1 MSYQPTYEDAL
12 YLLNE
17 EWEAFGNAAEGT
29 LRSLYW
35 SQQNGEPIDEGAVAN
50 RVYQAYLDSGAEPLT
65 ESPISYFSND
75 STEESGPDTAFAEPC
90 VQCQQDAG
98 CCLKAGSVSDKED
111 SSRKV
116 EWPAVDGAMTLLVVA
131 RPQGNAVTG
140 QLMANVEVL
149 WEGETSCQN
158 GRTDDVPCIGAYV
171 NTGGAGGLGDG
182 IQKLTDQKVDVPI
195 IYNQPTQL
203 AGSLNDF
210 IPFDITLGFVAF
222 DAVIGNRILSDQ
234 GGEANFLPMQCLPG
248 KDISHSLKV
257 VAYPYMKL
265 EGNVTLAVETILM
278 TSEVS
283 AKVSATGTLSGQY
296 GRHTL
301 EWSRSAEAAGGE
313 TKSIPRQNDAPGLI
327 GIMVDTIQ
335 KINRYFSLGAPS
347 ETVEYDR
354 SSIGSGVIIS
364 KSLSFKPSGFELVP
378 VPNSPDLQLNIGSME
393 SVLSL
398 GVTGRIDLIE
408 VIASIALTPAGA
420 NRIQDARARIKA
432 GEKVNATIEGYLQL
446 SATGSLQHTLGKDGM
461 VSYRIP
467 ASGEGMGFNA
477 HDITSDFK
485 GTLQILGLA
494 EIKLHVEGS
503 VFMVRAQA
511 GVRGS
516 IHTSWMWEVQNNDEG
531 QRMKRYTFEGVRV
544 SGEAY
549 AEITSRRRR
558 GGADEVGYKAEGSL
572 ELVAGEER
580 ESLSEQV
587 DSSIDASNTNAAR
600 MSNSVRNRP
609 LNTERIA
616 EIEGDEGDGK
626 TIWPK
631 EEGTWV
637 PF

>member
-1 MSYQPTYEDAL
+1 MSYQPGFEEMV
-12 YLLNE
+12 YLLE
-17 EWEAFGNAAEGT
+17 TQPEAFERPGSV
-29 LRSLYW
+29 LRSLH
-35 SQQNGEPIDEGAVAN
+35 SALQNREPVDEEGTA
-50 RVYQAYLDSGAEPLT
+50 RRLYQEYRESGAEPLT
-65 ESPISYFSND
+65 ETPIPSASSD
-75 STEESGPDTAFAEPC
+75 SAEEGGPDTAFAETC
-90 VQCQQDAG
+90 VKCTQDDG

-111 SSRKV
+111 STRRV
-116 EWPAVDGAMTLLVVA
+116 EWPAVDDAMTLLVVA
-131 RPQGNAVTG
+131 RPQENAASGPLT
-140 QLMANVEVL
+140 ANVEVV

-158 GRTDDVPCIGAYV
+158 GRTDDVPCIGACI
-171 NTGGAGGLGDG
+171 NSCGAVGFDSG
-182 IQKLTDQKVDVPI
+182 IQKLTEQQVDVPI
-195 IYNQPTQL
+195 TYDQPTRL

-222 DAVIGNRILSDQ
+222 EAVL
-234 GGEANFLPMQCLPG
+234 GGRLLNGHGGQANFLPMQCLPG

-257 VAYPYMKL
+257 IPYPYMKL
-265 EGNVTLAVETILM
+265 EGDVTLAVETVIM
-278 TSEVS
+278 TTDVS

-296 GRHTL
+296 GRHTM
-301 EWSRSAEAAGGE
+301 EWSSSAEAAGGE
-313 TKSIPRQNDAPGLI
+313 TKEIPRQNDAPGLI
-327 GIMVDTIQ
+327 GIIVDTIQ
-335 KINRYFSLGAPS
+335 KINRYVSMGAPS
-347 ETVEYDR
+347 ETVEYDS

-364 KSLSFKPSGFELVP
+364 KSLSFKPSGFELAP
-378 VPNSPDLQLNIGSME
+378 VTESPDLELNIGSLE

-408 VIASIALTPAGA
+408 LIASIALTPAGA
-420 NRIQDARARIKA
+420 NRIQNARAQIKA

-446 SATGSLQHTLGKDGM
+446 SATGSLQHTLGKDGV

-467 ASGEGMGFNA
+467 ASGEGMEFNA
-477 HDITSDFK
+477 RDVTSDFR

-516 IHTSWMWEVQNNDEG
+516 IHTSWMWEVQNNAEG
-531 QRMKRYTFEGVRV
+531 QRVKRYTFEGVKV

-558 GGADEVGYKAEGSL
+558 GGADDEVGYKAEGSL

-587 DSSIDASNTNAAR
+587 DSSIAASNTNAAR

-609 LNTERIA
+609 LDTERIA